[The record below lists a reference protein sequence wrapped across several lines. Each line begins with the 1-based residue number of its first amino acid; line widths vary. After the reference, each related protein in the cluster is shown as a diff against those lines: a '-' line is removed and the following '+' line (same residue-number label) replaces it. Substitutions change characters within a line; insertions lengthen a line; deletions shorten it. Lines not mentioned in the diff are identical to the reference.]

1 MKVFLFL
8 ETYMDL
14 DQAIEL
20 LKKTVKENG
29 TNENK
34 HIDLGL
40 VPTEERPKYEKALI
54 VVKLAILEGKISQ
67 DEFYGR
73 VHLN

>member
-1 MKVFLFL
+1 
-8 ETYMDL
+8 MDL
-14 DQAIEL
+14 DTAIAL
-20 LKKTVKENG
+20 LKKTVKNNG
-29 TNENK
+29 TNDMR

-40 VPTEERPKYEKALI
+40 VPTNERPAYEKALA

-67 DEFYGR
+67 DEFQAR